1 MLTTTLRSL
10 WSHKLRL
17 VATCIA
23 VVLGVAFMAATL
35 VLNSTLTRVFEDLFS
50 DLGEG
55 IDAVVRGP
63 ELFETDFGDPVRDL
77 LPDTV
82 VDKGEY
88 AAAYSGFE
96 GADAAGTALDDWLRT
111 RGATE
116 VDVCGIA
123 TDYCVK
129 ATALDSARAGF
140 PTRVLLDLTAAVA
153 PGNVP
158 DVVAALRAAGVR
170 VDETP

>member
-82 VDKGEY
+82 VDKVRQVPGV
-88 AAAYSGFE
+88 AAAE
-96 GADAAGTALDDWLRT
+96 GSVFGYDLT
-111 RGATE
+111 
-116 VDVCGIA
+116 
-123 TDYCVK
+123 
-129 ATALDSARAGF
+129 
-140 PTRVLLDLTAAVA
+140 LLDAKGVAVVPGSAFGEPRSLRISYSCPTPQQA
-153 PGNVP
+153 PGMQRFKEFF
-158 DVVAALRAAGVR
+158 AELA
-170 VDETP
+170 